1 MKCNQIAKISGTLL
15 LSLTMALF
23 PVISVHADSAP
34 NQPADEQMNPR
45 PLIYLCEGKKDD
57 GRL

>member
-34 NQPADEQMNPR
+34 DQSADGTEYAKKMNPR
-45 PLIYLCEGKKDD
+45 PLNYLC
-57 GRL
+57 